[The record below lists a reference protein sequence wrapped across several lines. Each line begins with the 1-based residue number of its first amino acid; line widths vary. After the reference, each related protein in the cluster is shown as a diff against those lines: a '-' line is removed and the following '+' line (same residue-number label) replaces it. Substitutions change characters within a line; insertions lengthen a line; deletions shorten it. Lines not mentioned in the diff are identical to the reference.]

1 LDALLAE
8 GSSAVSWQKFELFML
23 ASFGLLQPATE
34 IRSAYAAMF
43 QSDYDTVAQ
52 LVGEFRPKIKVHQS
66 SF

>member
-1 LDALLAE
+1 M
-8 GSSAVSWQKFELFML
+8 SWQKFELFML

-52 LVGEFRPKIKVHQS
+52 FVGEFRPKIKVHQS